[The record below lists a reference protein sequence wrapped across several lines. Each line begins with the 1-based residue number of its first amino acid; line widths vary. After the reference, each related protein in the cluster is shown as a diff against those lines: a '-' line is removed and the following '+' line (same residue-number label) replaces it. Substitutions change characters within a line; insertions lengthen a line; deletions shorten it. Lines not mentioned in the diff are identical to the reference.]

1 MRGTNEE
8 ADVNRRADFPAPES
22 GLVMVHELAV
32 RDYARARAFYQNVL
46 GGDVVFERP
55 PFGVVKLA
63 NGWVALNG
71 NTGPA
76 EDRPGVMVTPPS
88 DPSAASGFMNLR
100 VADIAASYEEWGAK
114 GAEFLTPPMDRG
126 GETRCYMRDPDG
138 YLIEVGQSTGLLA
151 LLH

>member
-1 MRGTNEE
+1 M
-8 ADVNRRADFPAPES
+8 NRRADFPAPES

-32 RDYARARAFYQNVL
+32 RDYARASAFWASAFYRDVL
-46 GGDVVFERP
+46 GGEVVFESP

-71 NTGPA
+71 NTGPT
-76 EDRPGVMVTPPS
+76 DDKPGVAIAPPS
-88 DPSAASGFMNLR
+88 DPSTASGFMNLR
-100 VADIAASYEEWGAK
+100 VADIAASYEEWRSK
-114 GAEFLTPPMDRG
+114 GAEFLTPPIDRG
-126 GETRCYMRDPDG
+126 GEIRCYMRDPDG